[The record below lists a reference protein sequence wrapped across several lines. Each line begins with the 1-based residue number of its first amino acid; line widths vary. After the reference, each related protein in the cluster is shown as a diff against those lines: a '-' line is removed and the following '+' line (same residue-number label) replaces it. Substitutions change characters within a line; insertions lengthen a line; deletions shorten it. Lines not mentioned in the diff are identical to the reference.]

1 MAKYDWK
8 QLEREFIL
16 SDYKSVSS
24 FLKNKGIKIS
34 GSTKKQTKG
43 WKNKKVQK
51 EDKKS
56 TIIIKKVTEQEAEE
70 TVEKIF
76 EVRKLAEE
84 LGLKIQEAAEELE
97 KRIVKSTTKTKTVHY
112 DILTRK
118 PTFEKI
124 EEKEHFDECIT
135 IIDKKGLKELTSA
148 LKDINDILTNKMNPN
163 ENAQSLA
170 DTIQE
175 AYERRK
181 GENNADN

>member
-1 MAKYDWK
+1 MKKDNTIRDIVQKQVKELAKYDWK

-112 DILTRK
+112 DILKRK

-124 EEKEHFDECIT
+124 
-135 IIDKKGLKELTSA
+135 
-148 LKDINDILTNKMNPN
+148 
-163 ENAQSLA
+163 
-170 DTIQE
+170 
-175 AYERRK
+175 
-181 GENNADN
+181 